1 MTAMLAPP
9 APTLTVQWRSFAEL
23 APLREQWRAL
33 AERALEPNVFYE
45 PAFALAAAP
54 VFYPRA
60 GALCVTTARGHLAGL
75 IPLTAEKR
83 RYGFSLPL
91 LSAMTHAFG
100 PLGTPLLPREQAEA
114 VIGAALDHLRKDEAM
129 PRILRMPLLPDD
141 GPLAAA
147 LERAL
152 RQRGLPFRQF
162 NRHRRALL
170 APGDVR
176 AGYLDR
182 AISPKIRK
190 EFRRVRRRLSD
201 LGALTH
207 EQATA
212 APDVARILE
221 QFLALE
227 RKGWKGRAGS
237 AAAQRA
243 DIVAFMRQAVS
254 DLAREGKA
262 RADLLSLDGR
272 PLAAIVT
279 LRSADTAWSW
289 KIAYDEEF
297 ARYSPGVQA
306 MLDLSQA
313 MLDDATLKRVDSCAT
328 PDHPMIDHLWRERL
342 ALSDWMILLDPRAR
356 MQFAKACALEQAR
369 NLALTAGRKLR
380 SALRR
385 IRPARAASGG

>member
-1 MTAMLAPP
+1 MLAPS
-9 APTLTVQWRSFAEL
+9 APTLTAQWRSFAEL

-33 AERALEPNVFYE
+33 AEHALEPNVFYE

-54 VFYPRA
+54 VFHPQA

-75 IPLTAEKR
+75 IPLAVEQR

-91 LSAMTHAFG
+91 LSVMVHPFG
-100 PLGTPLLPREQAEA
+100 PLGTPLLARECAKA
-114 VIGAALDHLRKDEAM
+114 VIGTALDHLRYDEAM
-129 PRILRMPLLPDD
+129 PRILRMPLLPDN
-141 GPLAAA
+141 GPFAAA
-147 LERAL
+147 LECAL

-170 APGDVR
+170 APGDPR
-176 AGYLDR
+176 ARYLDR
-182 AISPKIRK
+182 AIGTKMRK
-190 EFRRVRRRLSD
+190 EFRRLRRRLSD
-201 LGALTH
+201 LGTLTH
-207 EQATA
+207 GQATA
-212 APDVARILE
+212 APDVARMLE

-243 DIVAFMRQAVS
+243 DILAFMRQAVGE
-254 DLAREGKA
+254 LAREGKA
-262 RADLLSLDGR
+262 RADLLLLDDR
-272 PLAAIVT
+272 PLAAIVS
-279 LRSADTAWSW
+279 LRSGDTAWSW
-289 KIAYDEEF
+289 KIAYDEDF

-313 MLDDATLKRVDSCAT
+313 LLDDETLKRVDSCAT

-342 ALSDWMILLDPRAR
+342 PLSDWMILLDPRAR
-356 MQFAKACALEQAR
+356 GQFATACLFEPCRGIALA
-369 NLALTAGRKLR
+369 AGRKLR
-380 SALRR
+380 DTLRR